1 MPMPTLVAI
10 RTPPRRNIAGS
21 ARTEIVLP
29 RQTKK
34 TAIIGIAPVNS
45 APVNDPK
52 NSAVR
57 GANVVMSAPHAS
69 GTTII
74 PPGIFSIVCLI
85 LMAVSTPRN
94 CDLV

>member
-10 RTPPRRNIAGS
+10 STPPRLSITGS
-21 ARTEIVLP
+21 ERTEIVLP

-34 TAIIGIAPVNS
+34 TAIMGIAPVNS

-69 GTTII
+69 GTTIM
-74 PPGIFSIVCLI
+74 PPGIFSIDCLI
-85 LMAVSTPRN
+85 LMAVSPPHTR
-94 CDLV
+94 DSF